1 MVRVEDDVAFE
12 QVLRAPRALL
22 VLHAEWSIPSVLVLR
37 IVQRWEEDL
46 RRRSPSAAV
55 PVFVAVNRDEY
66 PAPVIAWLK
75 ASGLE
80 RYTATGWG
88 EVLWLEDG
96 RVVAL
101 AHGGANVTASEL
113 TRRTAELWRP
123 E

>member
-1 MVRVEDDVAFE
+1 MVRVEDDATFE
-12 QVLRAPRALL
+12 QVLRAARAIL
-22 VLHAEWSIPSVLVLR
+22 VLHAEWSMPSVLVLR
-37 IVQRWEEDL
+37 IVQRWEEHL
-46 RRRSPSAAV
+46 RHASPPAAR
-55 PVFVAVNRDEY
+55 PLFVAINRDEY

-113 TRRTAELWRP
+113 TRRTAELWQSD
-123 E
+123 

>member
-1 MVRVEDDVAFE
+1 M
-12 QVLRAPRALL
+12 
-22 VLHAEWSIPSVLVLR
+22 PSVLVLR

-46 RRRSPSAAV
+46 RHASPSAV
-55 PVFVAVNRDEY
+55 RPLFVAVNRDEY
-66 PAPVIAWLK
+66 PAPVMAWLK

-113 TRRTAELWRP
+113 TRRTAQLWWSD
-123 E
+123 